1 MRVPLSLVEQA
12 WVLVVLQRVDAVP
25 SQLKR
30 NSWVSAVP
38 GSTTAVSDRL
48 MFEPS
53 LTEAGALN
61 VAVGATLLIVTLAE

>member
-1 MRVPLSLVEQA
+1 MP
-12 WVLVVLQRVDAVP
+12 P

-38 GSTTAVSDRL
+38 GSTTPVSDRL

-53 LTEAGALN
+53 STGPALLN
-61 VAVGATLLIVTLAE
+61 VAVGSTLVTVTSAL

>member
-1 MRVPLSLVEQA
+1 MLVALQAVQVVP
-12 WVLVVLQRVDAVP
+12 P

-38 GSTTAVSDRL
+38 GSTTPVSDRL

-53 LTEAGALN
+53 LTGPLLLN
-61 VAVGATLLIVTLAE
+61 VAVGSTLVTVTLAL